1 MLAVSLP
8 ATIAHGLIEQSLVRP
23 RARYFLTVSIPVN
36 VVLNQQLVEKKKKK
50 RKPHPLNHSA
60 C

>member
-23 RARYFLTVSIPVN
+23 RARHFLTVSIPVN
-36 VVLNQQLVEKKKKK
+36 VVLNQQLVQKN
-50 RKPHPLNHSA
+50 LTL
-60 C
+60 